1 MTRSELEAA
10 GFIYAD
16 YLPQG
21 TRYAQGD
28 LYVLLTPAKT
38 VRLYLPDASDVVE
51 IATGDLFT
59 PDVHYQGP
67 IQDMEELLRFVHGAL
82 R

>member
-1 MTRSELEAA
+1 MTRPELEAA

-16 YLPQG
+16 YLPPG
-21 TRYAQGD
+21 TRYEQGD

-38 VRLYLPDASDVVE
+38 VRLYLPQASDLVE
-51 IATGDLFT
+51 IATGDLFA

-67 IQDMEELLRFVHGAL
+67 IHDVEELLRFVQEAL